1 MEVVPE
7 KTTGALKLGAEN
19 PGQKAVV
26 FLVGFVIFTDE
37 LILLLF
43 ASELLNGMNRYTANK
58 FYLCCFHFSLE
69 RFFIIP

>member
-7 KTTGALKLGAEN
+7 KTTGALKEGAEN

-58 FYLCCFHFSLE
+58 FSFMLFS
-69 RFFIIP
+69 FFA